1 MAGSRGGVKAPA
13 CERAEAMPIIQHPMS
28 IARAQVGMAPPLDRS
43 ALLARYSDVRRTTER
58 LCRPLSVEDHVIQAT
73 PDVSPTK
80 WHLAHVSWF
89 FETFLLAPHLP
100 DYAPV
105 DPAYRVLFNS
115 YYNGV
120 GPQFS
125 RPDRGNLSRP
135 SVAEILA
142 YRAWVDRG
150 MAALLRDGDE
160 ARLAA
165 AAPLIELGLNHE
177 QQHQELILTDIKYNL
192 AVNPLHPAY
201 HAVPLPGGAATRPLG
216 WREHAGGLQPIGHDG
231 AGFAF
236 DNEAPRHTVY
246 LRPFGL
252 ADRPVT
258 SGEYLEFLDAGG
270 YRDATPWL
278 SEGWRTVRERGW
290 QAPLYWERVDG
301 AWWTQTL
308 SGFLPLDL
316 HAPVTHVSYYE
327 ADAYARW
334 RGARL
339 PTEQEWE
346 HAAAD
351 APVRGNFQDDG
362 VFHPLPAPPGDGAAT
377 QMFGDVWEWTQSAY
391 APYPGYRPAPGAVG
405 EYNGKFMVS
414 QMVLRGGS
422 CVTPRSHIRA
432 SYRNFF
438 PPDARWQFSGIRL
451 ADDA

>member
-1 MAGSRGGVKAPA
+1 MTIVHAASRTN
-13 CERAEAMPIIQHPMS
+13 Q
-28 IARAQVGMAPPLDRS
+28 
-43 ALLARYSDVRRTTER
+43 LARYLEIRRTTEQ
-58 LCRPLSVEDHVIQAT
+58 LCRPLAIEDHVLQAM

-89 FETFLLAPHLP
+89 FETFLLTPHLP
-100 DYAPV
+100 GYEPLDR
-105 DPAYRVLFNS
+105 AYTFLFNS

-125 RPDRGNLSRP
+125 RPARGHLSRP
-135 SVAEILA
+135 TVADVFA

-150 MAALLRDGDE
+150 MERLLAAMDIERAGAVAALV
-160 ARLAA
+160 
-165 AAPLIELGLNHE
+165 ELGLNHE

-201 HAVPLPGGAATRPLG
+201 HATAVPRGTATAPLD
-216 WREHAGGLQPIGHDG
+216 WRELRGGLVPIGYDG

-236 DNEAPRHTVY
+236 DNEGPRHTVY
-246 LRPFGL
+246 LRPFRL
-252 ADRPVT
+252 ADRPT
-258 SGEYLEFLDAGG
+258 TNGEYLEFIDAGG
-270 YRDATPWL
+270 YRTPGPWL
-278 SEGWRTVRERGW
+278 SEGWRAVQERGW
-290 QAPLYWERVDG
+290 QAPLYWERQDG
-301 AWWTQTL
+301 SWWTQTL

-339 PTEQEWE
+339 PTEPEWE
-346 HAAAD
+346 HAAARL
-351 APVRGNFQDDG
+351 PIGGNLQERGI
-362 VFHPLPAPPGDGAAT
+362 FHPLPATSDEPLA
-377 QMFGDVWEWTQSAY
+377 QLFGDVWEWTQSAY
-391 APYPGYRPAPGAVG
+391 APYPGYRAEPGAVG

-414 QMVLRGGS
+414 QLVLRGGS
-422 CVTPRSHIRA
+422 CVTPASHIRA

-451 ADDA
+451 AEDA